1 MARELNNKFSW
12 KTATF
17 MAKLSYHA
25 YDGLEE
31 FKKVFTKN
39 WDSITFFDHGGT
51 ECYVLTCPK
60 NYIVVF
66 RGTEP
71 TSWQDIKAD
80 INIHKSRREYQP
92 NNSGTGSLGRV
103 HSGFRHALNDVWDNL
118 LGHYQKHGKNKQLLV
133 TGHSLGAA
141 LATLYTDR
149 IADMHS
155 VCYTFGSPRVGNKD
169 LIDNMNFTCYRFRNN
184 NDIVTRVPFEWLGF
198 THKSTELKYFN
209 VDGIVRHGFDRWYLF
224 FQWVKG
230 TYRTLMRDKTW
241 DAFADHSMGEYYKLC
256 KQQLIEER
264 LDV

>member
-25 YDGLEE
+25 YDGLAE
-31 FKKVFTKN
+31 FKKVFTKD
-39 WDSITFFDHGGT
+39 WDSVTFFDAGGT

-60 NYIVVF
+60 NYIVAF

-71 TSWQDIKAD
+71 TSWEDIKAD

-92 NNSGTGSLGRV
+92 NNSGTGSVGKV

-118 LGHYQKHGKNKQLLV
+118 LDHYKRNGQGKQLLV

-149 IADMHS
+149 ISDPKS
-155 VCYTFGSPRVGNKD
+155 VCYTFGSPRVGNKA
-169 LIDNMNFTCYRFRNN
+169 LISNMNFTC
-184 NDIVTRVPFEWLGF
+184 
-198 THKSTELKYFN
+198 
-209 VDGIVRHGFDRWYLF
+209 
-224 FQWVKG
+224 
-230 TYRTLMRDKTW
+230 
-241 DAFADHSMGEYYKLC
+241 
-256 KQQLIEER
+256 
-264 LDV
+264 

>member
-1 MARELNNKFSW
+1 MNRELNNEFSW

-25 YDGLEE
+25 YDGLDE
-31 FKKVFTKN
+31 FKKVFKED
-39 WDSITFFDHGGT
+39 WDIKFLDWGGT
-51 ECYVLTCPK
+51 ECFILSCPK
-60 NYIVVF
+60 NYIVSF
-66 RGTEP
+66 RGTQA
-71 TSWQDIKAD
+71 TSWEDIKAD
-80 INIHKSRREYQP
+80 INVHKSRREYQP
-92 NNSGTGSLGRV
+92 NNSGTGSVGKV

-118 LGHYQKHGKNKQLLV
+118 LEDYKKNAQGKQLLV

-149 IADMHS
+149 INDPKS

-169 LIDNMNFTCYRFRNN
+169 LISNMNFTCYRFRNN

-224 FQWVKG
+224 FQWIKG

-241 DAFADHSMGEYYKLC
+241 DAFADHSMGEYYNLC
-256 KQQLIEER
+256 KQQLIEEN

>member
-12 KTATF
+12 KTSTF

-25 YDGLEE
+25 YDGLTE
-31 FKKVFTKN
+31 FKKVFTKD
-39 WDSITFFDHGGT
+39 WDSITFFDAGGT

-71 TSWQDIKAD
+71 TSWEDIKAD

-92 NNSGTGSLGRV
+92 NNSGTGSVGKV
-103 HSGFRHALNDVWDNL
+103 HSGFRHALNDIWDKL
-118 LGHYQKHGKNKQLLV
+118 LDHYKNNNGNTKQLLV

-141 LATLYTDR
+141 LAVLYTDR
-149 IADMHS
+149 INDSQS
-155 VCYTFGSPRVGNKD
+155 VCYTYGCPRPGNKD
-169 LIDNMNFTCYRFRNN
+169 LISNMNFNCYRFRNN

-198 THKSTELKYFN
+198 SHKGELKYFN
-209 VDGIVRHGFDRWYLF
+209 VDGIVRHGFSRWYLF
-224 FQWVKG
+224 SQWLKG

-241 DAFADHSMGEYYKLC
+241 DAFADHSMGEYYNLC
-256 KQQLIEER
+256 KQQLIEEN